1 MKKVSTKNIGIY
13 IHIPFCK
20 SKCYYCDFTS
30 YTGKEDCIKNYVKC
44 LNEEIKYNATI
55 PMVVRTIYIGG
66 GTPSYIDEKYIKSIL
81 EMIYK
86 NYKVINNPEIT
97 IEVNPGTCS
106 LKKLKAYREMGINR
120 LSIGLQSS
128 NDELLKEIGRIHN
141 FEEYVQTVKWAKKA
155 GFENISTDI
164 IIGLPNQTIYYVEDS
179 INKVLELG
187 VKHISVYS
195 LIVEE
200 NTKMFNL
207 INSKKLALL
216 DDEIERYMYWFSKR
230 KLEDNGFIHYEISNF
245 ALPGYMSIH
254 NMDCWSQ
261 KEYLG
266 FGVAA
271 ASFMNNKR
279 FSNTNSIDT
288 YIENINSGK
297 FLKNR
302 NIDEILNNDDLAKE
316 YIILGLRKVMGF
328 SILEFIRKFGTNPLF
343 TYDKEFNELLK
354 QNLLEIDYN
363 NYTVRLSKKGLDFAN
378 IVWEQF
384 V

>member
-1 MKKVSTKNIGIY
+1 MKKVSTKNSGIY

-164 IIGLPNQTIYYVEDS
+164 IIGLPNQTIYDVEDS

>member
-164 IIGLPNQTIYYVEDS
+164 IIGLPNQTIYDVEDS

-207 INSKKLALL
+207 INSKKLSLP

>member
-155 GFENISTDI
+155 GFKNISTDI
-164 IIGLPNQTIYYVEDS
+164 IIGLPNQTIYDVEDS

-207 INSKKLALL
+207 INSKKLALP

-288 YIENINSGK
+288 YIENINNGK

>member
-1 MKKVSTKNIGIY
+1 M
-13 IHIPFCK
+13 
-20 SKCYYCDFTS
+20 KCYYCDFTS

-106 LKKLKAYREMGINR
+106 LKKLKAYMEMGINR

-164 IIGLPNQTIYYVEDS
+164 IIGLPNQTIYDVEDS

-207 INSKKLALL
+207 INSKKLSLP

-288 YIENINSGK
+288 YIENINNGK

>member
-164 IIGLPNQTIYYVEDS
+164 IIGLPNQTIYDVEDS

-207 INSKKLALL
+207 INSKKLALP

-288 YIENINSGK
+288 YIENINNGK

>member
-164 IIGLPNQTIYYVEDS
+164 IIGLPNQTIYDVEDS

>member
-1 MKKVSTKNIGIY
+1 
-13 IHIPFCK
+13 
-20 SKCYYCDFTS
+20 
-30 YTGKEDCIKNYVKC
+30 
-44 LNEEIKYNATI
+44 
-55 PMVVRTIYIGG
+55 
-66 GTPSYIDEKYIKSIL
+66 
-81 EMIYK
+81 
-86 NYKVINNPEIT
+86 
-97 IEVNPGTCS
+97 
-106 LKKLKAYREMGINR
+106 
-120 LSIGLQSS
+120 
-128 NDELLKEIGRIHN
+128 
-141 FEEYVQTVKWAKKA
+141 
-155 GFENISTDI
+155 
-164 IIGLPNQTIYYVEDS
+164 
-179 INKVLELG
+179 
-187 VKHISVYS
+187 
-195 LIVEE
+195 
-200 NTKMFNL
+200 
-207 INSKKLALL
+207 
-216 DDEIERYMYWFSKR
+216 
-230 KLEDNGFIHYEISNF
+230 
-245 ALPGYMSIH
+245 MSIH

>member
-164 IIGLPNQTIYYVEDS
+164 IIGLPNQTIYDVEDS

-207 INSKKLALL
+207 INSKKLSLP

-288 YIENINSGK
+288 YIENINNGK

>member
-164 IIGLPNQTIYYVEDS
+164 IIGLPNQTIYDVEDS

-207 INSKKLALL
+207 INSKKLALP

>member
-128 NDELLKEIGRIHN
+128 NDKLLKEIGRIHN

-164 IIGLPNQTIYYVEDS
+164 IIGLPNQTIYDVEDS

-271 ASFMNNKR
+271 ASFMKNKR

>member
-30 YTGKEDCIKNYVKC
+30 YAGKEDCIKNYVKC

-106 LKKLKAYREMGINR
+106 LKKLKAYMEMGINR

-164 IIGLPNQTIYYVEDS
+164 IIGLPNQTIYDVEDS

-207 INSKKLALL
+207 INSKKLSLP

-288 YIENINSGK
+288 YIENINNGK

>member
-164 IIGLPNQTIYYVEDS
+164 IIGLPNQTIYDVEDS

-288 YIENINSGK
+288 YIENINNGK